1 MREESLMEL
10 AVRLDKGQANLL
22 DVREPEEFET
32 GHLEGALNLPLSQ
45 LEESWQELDPDLE
58 YDVICQA
65 GVRSARACAFLESKG
80 YRVINVIEGMAQ
92 VPEEWL

>member
-45 LEESWQELDPDLE
+45 LEESWQVLDPELE
-58 YDVICQA
+58 YDVICKA
-65 GVRSARACAFLESKG
+65 GVRSARAYAFLESKG